1 MRRYNRKLE
10 LQVFGPFPIRLD
22 FTGIHHTRPIHDS
35 LFLPEDE
42 VVVIEHLPGRRVHLQ
57 DFFWTGAD
65 DAPPWLNPDQTLTLY
80 EPRTVHH
87 TATVYLPADGKGED
101 DDQGCANCI
110 DPTPTLSDVDQDI
123 GILIGDDPGP
133 RYWLLTVLR
142 AGETV
147 PPRVEL
153 RLARL
158 YKAAF
163 SRQQK
168 QHLGILSHSARLRRA
183 AWRITRRDNRQK
195 RDGQRGI
202 SKTESQVKAS
212 MSPESLLESGQA
224 ATKNIDPAS
233 ETVKVKHMR
242 AVKIPRRNSVILDTD
257 NESDYL
263 DVAKD
268 RHDPQQLANKIPIT
282 SNLARPVSHDATVP
296 PSGEQNP
303 INNSTLSH
311 FLNTSTIHTR
321 HEQTS
326 RSQEINFEKDANSS
340 EPFEATQA
348 KLRNLEVGK
357 VQVMMQNMSL
367 TEDGA
372 TRLIYSVHLGGEP
385 VPAASAARDM
395 ALLSEQEVALEL
407 GAPVIIQSEPYL
419 KETRPLALSRRRD
432 AWVLIGAAAAALMIL
447 IVVFIGLIF
456 LAKRKRAQ
464 SAVAAPPPESIL
476 KRQTDYVSDTPGLDN
491 TGYTSETEQRT
502 EGTSQRLSAGSRH
515 GSPLTPGTPE
525 SVVADIHQDL
535 TDEEEEEVEE
545 LKARSLTP
553 WGGQEYAAVL
563 KRQRP
568 GRRRVTQTNAV
579 DHPRTPDSMDVAD
592 ALTTLENGHIPQKS
606 NPKEDLTTSPH
617 SYLSM
622 PSCKQFPR
630 IRSVEPLSRVL
641 EPVVVRHLDMEF
653 DSPEMQRKNDDFER
667 GDNETYLI
675 RSSSVMNDP
684 GVVGPIVWDLRR
696 QKAVEETT
704 CSETDMEQRIPTI
717 TAPVGRA
724 RRRLHELLE
733 DSFTLFGNREA
744 KPKDS
749 APHRPPSRLPS
760 PEYIKMPSEN
770 RGKSATVSPVATPAS
785 ETKTRPRTSLPR
797 RGLEVDIPETGVSG
811 PHPRGAWGSRP
822 LSAGPFHRPNLP
834 EVDTVRVLAD
844 ARLPPEDPAMP
855 LIAAIKKELE
865 KFAPNSH

>member
-168 QHLGILSHSARLRRA
+168 KHLGILSHSARLRRA
-183 AWRITRRDNRQK
+183 AWRITGRDNRQK
-195 RDGQRGI
+195 RDGQRAI

-212 MSPESLLESGQA
+212 MSPESLLESGQTV
-224 ATKNIDPAS
+224 TKNIDPAP
-233 ETVKVKHMR
+233 ETVKVKQMR
-242 AVKIPRRNSVILDTD
+242 AVKIPRRDSVILDTD

-268 RHDPQQLANKIPIT
+268 RHDPQQLADKIPII
-282 SNLARPVSHDATVP
+282 SNLARPVSHDATVL
-296 PSGEQNP
+296 PSGEQDP
-303 INNSTLSH
+303 VNNSTLSH

-535 TDEEEEEVEE
+535 TDEEEEVEE

-696 QKAVEETT
+696 QKAVEGFP
-704 CSETDMEQRIPTI
+704 CSQKQLVPRRIWSNGFQRLRVPWV
-717 TAPVGRA
+717 APGDVSTNSSRTRSLSSATG
-724 RRRLHELLE
+724 
-733 DSFTLFGNREA
+733 
-744 KPKDS
+744 KPSQKI
-749 APHRPPSRLPS
+749 RPPTGLHRVSRHRS
-760 PEYIKMPSEN
+760 TSKCHQKT
-770 RGKSATVSPVATPAS
+770 GAS
-785 ETKTRPRTSLPR
+785 L
-797 RGLEVDIPETGVSG
+797 
-811 PHPRGAWGSRP
+811 P
-822 LSAGPFHRPNLP
+822 LSARLQLLHPRRKPGPEHLC
-834 EVDTVRVLAD
+834 RVGGWKSTSPRQEYRGLILVGPGG
-844 ARLPPEDPAMP
+844 RDPSVP
-855 LIAAIKKELE
+855 DRFTGPTYQK
-865 KFAPNSH
+865 

>member
-1 MRRYNRKLE
+1 MNRRGLYLVGRCTCTAMRCSVYNIL
-10 LQVFGPFPIRLD
+10 
-22 FTGIHHTRPIHDS
+22 HTRLG
-35 LFLPEDE
+35 LFCIVNLALFNLVVRAALPPGAEDE

-65 DAPPWLNPDQTLTLY
+65 DAPSWLNPDQTLTLY

-101 DDQGCANCI
+101 NDQGCANCI

-168 QHLGILSHSARLRRA
+168 KHLGILSHSARVRRA
-183 AWRITRRDNRQK
+183 AWRKTRRDNRQK
-195 RDGQRGI
+195 RDGQRAI

-212 MSPESLLESGQA
+212 MSSKSMFEFGEA
-224 ATKNIDPAS
+224 VTKNTDAGL
-233 ETVKVKHMR
+233 ETVQVKHMR
-242 AVKIPRRNSVILDTD
+242 AVKIPRRDSVILDTD
-257 NESDYL
+257 NKSDY
-263 DVAKD
+263 VQEAKNH
-268 RHDPQQLANKIPIT
+268 HDLQELADKFPIV
-282 SNLARPVSHDATVP
+282 SNLASLFTLNETVF
-296 PSGEQNP
+296 PSGEQDFVS
-303 INNSTLSH
+303 NSTLLP
-311 FLNTSTIHTR
+311 FLNASRVRTR
-321 HEQTS
+321 DGQTS
-326 RSQEINFEKDANSS
+326 KSQEINFEKDANSS

-367 TEDGA
+367 TEGGA

-447 IVVFIGLIF
+447 VVVFIGLIF

-464 SAVAAPPPESIL
+464 SAVAAPPPQSIL
-476 KRQTDYVSDTPGLDN
+476 KRQNDYASDTPGLDN

-515 GSPLTPGTPE
+515 GSPLTPGTPD

-535 TDEEEEEVEE
+535 SDEEEEEE

-568 GRRRVTQTNAV
+568 GRRRVTQTDAV

-606 NPKEDLTTSPH
+606 SPKEDLTTSPH

-667 GDNETYLI
+667 GDNGTYLI

-696 QKAVEETT
+696 QKAVEDFP
-704 CSETDMEQRIPTI
+704 CSQKQLVPRRIWSNGFRRSRVPWVAPGDDFTNSSRIRSLSSLTGTSSQKIRPPTDLRR
-717 TAPVGRA
+717 VS
-724 RRRLHELLE
+724 RRRNTSKCLQ
-733 DSFTLFGNREA
+733 
-744 KPKDS
+744 
-749 APHRPPSRLPS
+749 
-760 PEYIKMPSEN
+760 
-770 RGKSATVSPVATPAS
+770 
-785 ETKTRPRTSLPR
+785 KTGGSL
-797 RGLEVDIPETGVSG
+797 
-811 PHPRGAWGSRP
+811 P
-822 LSAGPFHRPNLP
+822 LSARLQLLHPRQKPGPEHHC
-834 EVDTVRVLAD
+834 RVGGWKSISPRQEYRGRILVGPGG
-844 ARLPPEDPAMP
+844 RDPSVP
-855 LIAAIKKELE
+855 DRFTGPTYQK
-865 KFAPNSH
+865 